1 LSENK
6 GKQAMLPKL
15 WIITGA
21 NGHFGNTLV
30 RELLKQGET
39 VIGFVLPNDRSPA
52 LDGLNVI
59 KVKGDVTDPFAIE
72 QLIDTAG
79 IDPKDICLIHAAGI
93 VSIDFKE
100 KELIHQVNVKGT
112 MNIAKICLQKGIG
125 RFVYISSV
133 HAIEELPNKQSI
145 TEVTKFDPDRVEGL
159 YAKSKAEATREVLT
173 LIEDGLS
180 ANLVFPSGMIGPY
193 DYGCS
198 HMTQMVLD
206 YGAGRLKAYV
216 DGGYDFAD
224 VRDVAAAVIRVVKE
238 RSSGEHYILSGDYIS
253 VKEIVT
259 VLGNAFPKYKCDIKM
274 PLWVANASAPLA
286 EIYYRLLKQKP
297 LYTRYSLFTLASNSN
312 FSHALATH
320 DLHYAPRKAR
330 ESLTDM
336 AKWLIENDRIKKG
349 S

>member
-1 LSENK
+1 
-6 GKQAMLPKL
+6 MVPKL

-21 NGHFGNTLV
+21 NGHFANTLV

-39 VIGFVLPNDRSPA
+39 VIGFVLPNDPSPA
-52 LDGLNVI
+52 LIEL
-59 KVKGDVTDPFAIE
+59 KVRKVEGNITNPQAIE
-72 QLIDTAG
+72 QLIDQAG
-79 IDPKDICLIHAAGI
+79 VNPADICLIHAAGI

-100 KELIHQVNVKGT
+100 KERIHHVNVEGT
-112 MNIAKICLQKGIG
+112 KNIAQICLHKGIG

-133 HAIEELPNKQSI
+133 HAIPELPNKQSI
-145 TEVTKFDPDRVEGL
+145 SETRLFNPDLVKGL

-173 LIEDGLS
+173 LINEGLS
-180 ANLVFPSGMIGPY
+180 ANLVFPSGMIGPF

-224 VRDVAAAVIRVVKE
+224 VRDVAAAVIRVVQE
-238 RSSGEHYILSGDYIS
+238 RRSGEHYILSGNYIS

-259 VLGNAFPKYKCDIKM
+259 VLNKAFPKYKCTIKM
-274 PLWVANASAPLA
+274 PLGIANASAPLA
-286 EIYYRLLKQKP
+286 EIYYRLMKQKP

-312 FSHALATH
+312 FSHALATQ
-320 DLHYAPRKAR
+320 DLDYAPRDASD
-330 ESLTDM
+330 SLGDM
-336 AKWLIENDRIKKG
+336 ANWLIENGRIKKG